1 MRYICFRSLD
11 GSIFWK
17 RGVYS
22 IDSQGIG
29 VSPVDYLSATCRVGR
44 KSCGCYRA
52 NAADWD
58 TSRQDVFP
66 EKEWRYTRF
75 PRCFSRESVS
85 PVDYVSATCRVG
97 RKSCCSYRANTAD
110 WDTSRKD
117 FFPENA
123 ACIDDTLIVEKIG
136 GG

>member
-22 IDSQGIG
+22 SDSQGIG

-75 PRCFSRESVS
+75 PRDWCV
-85 PVDYVSATCRVG
+85 TG
-97 RKSCCSYRANTAD
+97 RLCLRNVPGRQK
-110 WDTSRKD
+110 K
-117 FFPENA
+117 
-123 ACIDDTLIVEKIG
+123 LL
-136 GG
+136 